1 MVQEV
6 TVLLVTLEI
15 VESLEMAVTV
25 VMVATAVEQ
34 QDFV

>member
-6 TVLLVTLEI
+6 TVLLVPLEI
-15 VESLEMAVTV
+15 VEVLERAATV

-34 QDFV
+34 QDCV

>member
-6 TVLLVTLEI
+6 MEQVAPREAPAPP
-15 VESLEMAVTV
+15 MAATV

-34 QDFV
+34 QDCV